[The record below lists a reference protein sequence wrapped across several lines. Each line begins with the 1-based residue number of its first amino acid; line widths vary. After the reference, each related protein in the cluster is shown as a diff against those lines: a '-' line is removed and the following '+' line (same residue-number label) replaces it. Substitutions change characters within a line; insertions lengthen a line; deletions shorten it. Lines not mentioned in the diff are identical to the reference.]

1 MLEINDIE
9 LASRLRMSMSRLIK
23 VIRSEVKQDELLSL
37 TERSTL
43 SVINQSIEML
53 PSELAAKE
61 KVTGQSMSQIIGKLS
76 DNGYI
81 KKTSS
86 LDDKRKVIITIT
98 QEGKDYIELKRTKN
112 QEWLAKIIAEKAT
125 EAEKEILMNAITI
138 LTKFVD

>member
-9 LASRLRMSMSRLIK
+9 LASRLRMSMSRLMK
-23 VIRSEVKQDELLSL
+23 VIRSEVKHDELLSL

-43 SVINQSIEML
+43 SMVNQYIEIL
-53 PSELAAKE
+53 PSELAVKE

-86 LDDKRKVIITIT
+86 LEDKRKIIITIT